1 MHHSASGLA
10 KRNPALL
17 MNCQMAFPVQKHLQM
32 KNTLEQKL
40 KIYAEK
46 NYSSPNVKY
55 FLKFAS
61 PNLLLEDPGSAS
73 EFGLQSSHSS
83 SWKFPKPLMQI
94 TILLLLYYL
103 QM

>member
-1 MHHSASGLA
+1 MHRSASGWA
-10 KRNPALL
+10 KKNPALL
-17 MNCQMAFPVQKHLQM
+17 MNCQRVFPGQKYLQT
-32 KNTLEQKL
+32 KNTSKLKL

-61 PNLLLEDPGSAS
+61 PDLLLEDRGSAS

>member
-1 MHHSASGLA
+1 MHRSASGWA
-10 KRNPALL
+10 KKNPALL
-17 MNCQMAFPVQKHLQM
+17 MNCQRVFPVQKYLQT
-32 KNTLEQKL
+32 KNTSKLKL

-61 PNLLLEDPGSAS
+61 PNLLPKDPDSAL

-83 SWKFPKPLMQI
+83 SWKFLKPLMQI
-94 TILLLLYYL
+94 TILLSLYYS
-103 QM
+103 QI